1 MRHES
6 IVELFEKAVD
16 RFGSNV
22 AISVGDREVS
32 YEEVEKKANRLANFL
47 LDAGIGKES
56 PVVMMV
62 DDKIEAISSI
72 IGILKA
78 GCAYVPLETG
88 MPDRRLKE
96 MISQV
101 RAEWYVIEA
110 KHAEKLSVVAD
121 VERANIVCIDEGESN
136 KVRALEAYRG
146 YVQKSRPGLRR
157 GEDELCYVYFTSGS
171 TGIPKGIAGR
181 LKGIDHFIRW
191 EVEMLGIGESDR
203 VSQLLPMTF
212 DGSLRDIFAALI
224 AGGRVCAPRDRETI
238 LGGGTL
244 MEWIEKE
251 GISVMHCVPSLLRM
265 MVNEKLKE
273 EYFQRLRY
281 ILLTGEPL
289 LPADVQK
296 WVNVYGSRVQLVNLY
311 GTSETTMAKFYYF
324 IKEGDGNKRA
334 IPIGKPMPGA
344 KALLLKK
351 NLTPCPPGVVGE
363 IYIKTPYRSL
373 GYYGQPKL
381 TSDVFIQDPLSPTPG
396 EIVYR
401 TGDLARLLEDENY
414 EYVGRRDQ
422 QVKIR
427 GMRVELSEVE
437 NALREQPEV
446 KDVAVVDQEDGGGYK
461 YLCAYLVLKEG
472 GNLAEVRKRLSQ
484 ELPEYL
490 MPSAMAPISEMPRTI
505 SGKIDRKALV
515 RIVEEEKRA
524 GKKRVLPRTPV
535 EEMIAGIWAE
545 LLKVEEVSVEDN
557 FFQVGG
563 HSLMAIQM
571 LTRARNAFLV
581 DLPLQTLFEFPT
593 VAGLAEQIEI
603 ARGAK
608 SPVQTRPL
616 VRVSRDRGLPL
627 SFAQQALW
635 IFDQLEPN
643 SYLYNIHSSIRLSG
657 ALDVRALNRS
667 LNEILRRHESLRTK
681 FQTVDDQPVQIFSPW
696 RPMRLSMVDLTV
708 LPERDREREAK
719 KLARAEAHR
728 PFNLEKGPL
737 LRISL
742 LRLGEQAHA
751 VLFTI
756 HHIIGDGWSMGILI
770 REVATLYTAY
780 SAGSDVTLPELPIQY
795 ADFAVWQREWLSG
808 EALAHHMNYWRKQL
822 SGALPKI
829 KLPMDRPHP
838 PVQTYRGKSQPLGM
852 TRQLLNSLRSLSR
865 EESVTLFMTVL
876 AAFKVLLHR
885 YTGEDDIMISTPI
898 ANRTRVEI
906 EGLIGCFVNMIVLRS
921 NLSGNPT
928 FRDFLRHVRE
938 VALDAYDHQDLPFE
952 LLVEEFRPERKGN
965 QTPFFQVCCESQNV
979 PTQPHE
985 SPGLMFNNLGID
997 RKTSHFDLMLSITE
1011 YGDTI
1016 DASLE
1021 YKVDLFDDDTISEM
1035 IKRFRVLLKNIIQNP
1050 DLRLL
1055 DIPISVEEENPLSV
1069 TELVSGGRRFIEDQ
1083 FAFD

>member
-1 MRHES
+1 
-6 IVELFEKAVD
+6 
-16 RFGSNV
+16 
-22 AISVGDREVS
+22 
-32 YEEVEKKANRLANFL
+32 
-47 LDAGIGKES
+47 
-56 PVVMMV
+56 
-62 DDKIEAISSI
+62 
-72 IGILKA
+72 
-78 GCAYVPLETG
+78 
-88 MPDRRLKE
+88 
-96 MISQV
+96 
-101 RAEWYVIEA
+101 
-110 KHAEKLSVVAD
+110 
-121 VERANIVCIDEGESN
+121 
-136 KVRALEAYRG
+136 
-146 YVQKSRPGLRR
+146 
-157 GEDELCYVYFTSGS
+157 
-171 TGIPKGIAGR
+171 
-181 LKGIDHFIRW
+181 
-191 EVEMLGIGESDR
+191 MLGIGESDR

-224 AGGRVCAPRDRETI
+224 AGGKVCAPRDRETI
-238 LGGGTL
+238 LGGRTL
-244 MEWIEKE
+244 MDWIEKE
-251 GISVMHCVPSLLRM
+251 GISLVHCVPSLLRM
-265 MVNEKLKE
+265 MVNEQMKE

-296 WVNVYGSRVQLVNLY
+296 WVNVYGNRVQLVNLY

-324 IKEGDGNKRA
+324 LKEGDSNKRA

-344 KALLLKK
+344 KVLLLKK
-351 NLTPCPPGVVGE
+351 NMTPCPPGVIGE
-363 IYIKTPYRSL
+363 VYIKTPYRSL
-373 GYYGQPKL
+373 GYYGQSKL
-381 TSDVFIQDPLSPTPG
+381 TSDVFIQDPLNPTPG
-396 EIVYR
+396 EIVYK
-401 TGDLARLLEDENY
+401 TGDLARLLEDGNY

-461 YLCAYLVLKEG
+461 RLCAYLVLKEG

-490 MPSAMAPISEMPRTI
+490 MPSSMTPINEMPRTI
-505 SGKIDRKALV
+505 SGKIDRKALI
-515 RIVEEEKRA
+515 RMVEEEKKA
-524 GKKRVLPRTPV
+524 GKKPVLPRTPV

-545 LLKVEEVSVEDN
+545 LLKVDEISVEDN

-563 HSLMAIQM
+563 HSLIAIQM

-581 DLPLQTLFEFPT
+581 DLPLQSLFEFPT

-603 ARGAK
+603 ARGAR
-608 SPVQTRPL
+608 SPVQTQPM

-643 SYLYNIHSSIRLSG
+643 SYLYNIHSNLRLSG
-657 ALDVRALNRS
+657 ALDVSALNRS
-667 LNEILRRHESLRTK
+667 LNEIIRRHESLRTK
-681 FQTVDDQPVQIFSPW
+681 FQTVDDQPVQIVSSW
-696 RPMRLSMVDLTV
+696 QPMILSMVDLTA
-708 LPERDREREAK
+708 LPEGDRKSEAK
-719 KLARAEAHR
+719 KLARAEAYR

-742 LRLGEQAHA
+742 LRLGEQSHA

-756 HHIIGDGWSMGILI
+756 HHIIGDAWSMGILI

-780 SAGSDVTLPELPIQY
+780 SVGSDVTLPELPIQY

-808 EALAHHMNYWRKQL
+808 ETLAHHMNYWRKQL
-822 SGALPKI
+822 SGALPGI
-829 KLPMDRPHP
+829 KLPMDRPHSP
-838 PVQTYRGKSQPLGM
+838 IQTYRGKSQPLGM
-852 TRQLLNSLRSLSR
+852 TRQLLKSLRSLSR
-865 EESVTLFMTVL
+865 GESATLFMTVL

-906 EGLIGCFVNMIVLRS
+906 EGLIGYFVNMIVLRS

-938 VALDAYDHQDLPFE
+938 VALNAYDHQDLPFE
-952 LLVEEFRPERKGN
+952 LLVEEFRPERKGT

-985 SPGLMFNNLGID
+985 SSDLRFNGLGTD

-1035 IKRFRVLLKNIIQNP
+1035 IRRFRVLLENIIQNP

-1055 DIPISVEEENPLSV
+1055 DIPLSVEEENPLSV
-1069 TELVSGGRRFIEDQ
+1069 AESVSGRRRFIEDQ